1 MAASDWSIKLCAS
14 YTLGGKKKERE
25 GGKREE
31 EVGGKEREGGKRE
44 EEVGGKG
51 REERR
56 GKEVVEETEKQRKEE
71 RGGDDFTHLEIMSR
85 ALSEV
90 VRPAKTACM
99 ILETQQ

>member
-31 EVGGKEREGGKRE
+31 EVGGK
-44 EEVGGKG
+44 G

-56 GKEVVEETEKQRKEE
+56 GKEVVEGTEKQRKEE

-85 ALSEV
+85 VLSEV